1 MAHTRGLH
9 FDVVGEPADVL
20 SLVDLD
26 LPAPGPGQLTVDL
39 EAAPVDPADLNFV
52 RGVYP
57 LPRVLPSA
65 AGLSGVGRISVTGP
79 DTGTHRVGDR
89 VLIIPT
95 GEQFTWRERVNV
107 ASANV
112 VTVDP
117 DADAVQLSAV
127 GVNLITA
134 YQLLNH
140 GQLNSGPLKEG
151 DWIAQTAANSAVGS
165 AVIALARERG
175 LRTLNIVR
183 RPEAAALVDKRADAV
198 VVADD
203 NLADG
208 IEAALNGEK
217 LRLLLAAT
225 GSAVPTAM
233 KFLDY
238 NGTVISYAAV
248 DRQPIELPALAF
260 ENLHVHGFWVTN
272 WLRDT
277 DRVGVH
283 EAYRRVAGLVADG
296 TVQTPVAGTYQ
307 LAEFAEAFAD
317 SARTGAEGRVGK
329 VFFTFLR
336 D

>member
-1 MAHTRGLH
+1 MPHTRGLQ
-9 FDVVGEPADVL
+9 FDAVGEPADVL

-26 LPAPGPGQLTVDL
+26 LPAPEAGQLTVDL

-52 RGVYP
+52 RGRYGLRP
-57 LPRVLPSA
+57 VLPSG
-65 AGLSGVGRISVTGP
+65 AGQSGVGRISAAGR
-79 DTGTHRVGDR
+79 DTGTCRVGDR

-107 ASANV
+107 SSANV

-117 DADAVQLSAV
+117 AADAVQLSAV

-134 YQLLNH
+134 YQLLND
-140 GQLNSGPLKEG
+140 GSLREG

-165 AVIALARERG
+165 AVIALARQRG
-175 LRTLNIVR
+175 LRTLNVVR
-183 RPEAAALVDKRADAV
+183 RPEAVHLVDKRADAV
-198 VVADD
+198 LVDDD

-208 IEAALNGEK
+208 IGAALGGEK

-233 KFLDY
+233 KFLGY
-238 NGTVISYAAV
+238 NGTVISYAAL

-260 ENLHVHGFWVTN
+260 ENLRVHGFWVVN

-277 DRVGVH
+277 DRAEVR
-283 EAYRRVAGLVADG
+283 EAYRRVAGLVASAA
-296 TVQTPVAGTYQ
+296 VQTPVAATYP
-307 LAEFAEAFAD
+307 LAEFTQALAD
-317 SARTGAEGRVGK
+317 SVRAGTEGREGK
-329 VFFTFLR
+329 VFLTFPR
-336 D
+336 R

>member
-1 MAHTRGLH
+1 MAHTRGLQ
-9 FDVVGEPADVL
+9 FDAVGEPADVL
-20 SLVDLD
+20 SLLDLN

-52 RGVYP
+52 RGRYGLQP
-57 LPRVLPSA
+57 VLPSG
-65 AGLSGVGRISVTGP
+65 AGQSGVGRISATGRDTGP
-79 DTGTHRVGDR
+79 HRVGDR

-117 DADAVQLSAV
+117 DADAVQLSAI

-134 YQLLNH
+134 YQLL
-140 GQLNSGPLKEG
+140 SGPLKEG

-165 AVIALARERG
+165 AVIALARQRG

-183 RPEAAALVDKRADAV
+183 RPEAVHLVDKRADAV
-198 VVADD
+198 LVDDD

-208 IEAALNGEK
+208 IGAALNGEK

-233 KFLDY
+233 RFLGY
-238 NGTVISYAAV
+238 HGTVISYAAV

-260 ENLHVHGFWVTN
+260 ENLHVHGFWVLN

-277 DRVGVH
+277 DRAEVR
-283 EAYRRVAGLVADG
+283 EAYRRVADLVADAV
-296 TVQTPVAGTYQ
+296 VQTPVAGTYP
-307 LAEFAEAFAD
+307 LTEFTQAFAD
-317 SARTGAEGRVGK
+317 SARTGTEGREGK
-329 VFFTFLR
+329 VFLTFAQR
-336 D
+336 

>member
-1 MAHTRGLH
+1 MAHTRGLQ
-9 FDVVGEPADVL
+9 FRAVGEPANVL
-20 SLVDLD
+20 SLVDFD
-26 LPAPGPGQLTVDL
+26 LAAPGPGQLTVDL

-52 RGVYP
+52 RGRYGLRP
-57 LPRVLPSA
+57 VLPSG
-65 AGLSGVGRISVTGP
+65 AGQSGVGRISAAGR
-79 DTGTHRVGDR
+79 DTGTYRVGDR

-117 DADAVQLSAV
+117 AADAVQLSAV

-140 GQLNSGPLKEG
+140 DWLREG

-165 AVIALARERG
+165 AVIALAAQRG

-183 RPEAAALVDKRADAV
+183 RPEAVHLVDKRADAV
-198 VVADD
+198 LVDD
-203 NLADG
+203 TNLADRIG
-208 IEAALNGEK
+208 AALNGEK

-233 KFLDY
+233 RFLGY
-238 NGTVISYAAV
+238 NGTVISYAAL

-260 ENLHVHGFWVTN
+260 ENLHVHGFWVLN

-277 DRVGVH
+277 DRAEVG
-283 EAYRRVAGLVADG
+283 EAYRRVADLVADG
-296 TVQTPVAGTYQ
+296 TVRTPVAGTYP
-307 LAEFAEAFAD
+307 LTEFTQAFAD
-317 SARTGAEGRVGK
+317 SARTGAEGREGK
-329 VFFTFLR
+329 VFLTFAQR
-336 D
+336 